1 MKIEPCPVCGAD
13 DCQVGSVK
21 HDAER
26 RTVYCSTS
34 HCLIGAAYPTAA
46 EAVTAW
52 NRLSL
57 ALALIEDIT
66 THVDSHLWAQEN
78 KWGVNEGW
86 LYLRKLLADYREA
99 TK

>member
-1 MKIEPCPVCGAD
+1 MKIEPCPVCGAPAQPAIAEGNARCPNG
-13 DCQVGSVK
+13 DCPMLTLPV
-21 HDAER
+21 
-26 RTVYCSTS
+26 
-34 HCLIGAAYPTAA
+34 P
-46 EAVTAW
+46 AW

-66 THVDSHLWAQEN
+66 THVDSPLWAQEN

-86 LYLRKLLADYREA
+86 LHLRAMLADFQEA